1 MAEVS
6 GRRRA
11 VTVLILAAATI
22 AVFFFAQPD
31 WLISTSSSND
41 RAAQSNLTN
50 AFTEADHQFELA
62 GGTYL
67 PVGPALLS
75 RSAPEF
81 DWITDGPTAGRGV
94 PQNAVAVDSCAAGPA
109 CQVIVL
115 AAYSRGTHTCWY
127 AVESHLDMATASAIG
142 FPGDGTFYGS
152 RRDPQTCSTG
162 TPGHPTRPPSGWQ
175 TSYVSAGP
183 GG

>member
-50 AFTEADHQFELA
+50 ALTEAASQYQNNGQSYSTAIVPILRA
-62 GGTYL
+62 
-67 PVGPALLS
+67 
-75 RSAPEF
+75 SAPEF
-81 DWITDGPTAGRGV
+81 TWVVGGPSTLVGVSPNVVGIDPCADGPSC
-94 PQNAVAVDSCAAGPA
+94 QAVLLTS
-109 CQVIVL
+109 
-115 AAYSRGTHTCWY
+115 YSKGTDTCWY
-127 AVESHLDMATASAIG
+127 AVEASSDQAAAALG
-142 FPGDGTFYGS
+142 LPSGGTFYGL
-152 RRDPQTCSTG
+152 RRQPQNCSTG
-162 TPGHPTRPPSGWQ
+162 TPGHPALPQFGWHSSYSAAGSG
-175 TSYVSAGP
+175 A
-183 GG
+183 